1 MLNHV
6 GPVYYEQGC
15 LKQVDYI
22 NTLVHCVQGQ
32 LDLDGC
38 ICEGIGISI
47 RIMKYGRTEK
57 SDQRESNKNTKKT
70 SIVQSEQ
77 TKGKQFEV

>member
-1 MLNHV
+1 MLNHN

-15 LKQVDYI
+15 LKKVDYI

-32 LDLDGC
+32 LVLDGC

-47 RIMKYGRTEK
+47 RIIKYGQRKVTKEKVTRT
-57 SDQRESNKNTKKT
+57 QRRQALYRTDKRK
-70 SIVQSEQ
+70 IV
-77 TKGKQFEV
+77 